1 MSIAAPQMA
10 PEKEERSCAPS
21 LRVVRLLSTTESGI
35 AARLIEAARAVVFA
49 CGDEALAL
57 KGFTSVAELTPAQA
71 RKWRAEAKADAVA
84 ELQVCTGRGAE
95 ECRHLVA
102 LACAPGQV
110 RALVIAALD
119 NGVASWRQVQAFWRR
134 CARLDTDGA
143 TAVAE
148 AMFGEDPSLMAK
160 ERLDPDGEPTTEPW
174 QHQRYSAALEREATA
189 VEGVDVEAE
198 RARRRAAYAARRVS
212 MTADED
218 GTGTI
223 TIGTDLIRICG
234 AYARLDRAARLMRK
248 AGDERSLDQLRS
260 DIATILLVHG
270 HLPLPD
276 DTHTT
281 ASTPENAETPDR
293 DVLLDDLWSPAH
305 EERLAQVLSGM
316 PTITVEVITPW
327 DSLTGTAACRRCG
340 HGLNLNHHAPAPQE
354 NGQGSSVPATAQDGT
369 DARRGT
375 EGPEPRVVRGQVGHI
390 LGAHGRPGVF
400 ITPGQVRE
408 LALTPGTTLHRL
420 LTDPADGR
428 LIERTIKA
436 YRPDADMRRQVVAA
450 DVLARVPWSTHP
462 ASACELDHVVPWT
475 GEEGGGPTAET
486 NLAALPIRPHQAK
499 TDRKHAAI
507 INERRDLTWTTLL
520 AQSAPTRV
528 HDYTQYLTQV
538 RASMDEE
545 EFPDSMVA
553 GDITYAAR
561 GAYREGAHGTIAR
574 SEQARADLHGYP
586 VPDWATLRSV
596 PDPARPSRDMPTGLL
611 DTTDP
616 QAREALR
623 DLASQAL
630 YAALA
635 TRGPK
640 ATLQDLDDLP
650 GATEHGGDTGG
661 WMFVTH
667 RRDGIRRPGPA
678 PEHPTAEQLL
688 DTDPSYYQRRPL
700 PGHGKPDPERPQ
712 DGTPQGGHHDGHRG
726 GQDRPWA
733 SDGDDGPPPF

>member
-1 MSIAAPQMA
+1 MA
-10 PEKEERSCAPS
+10 
-21 LRVVRLLSTTESGI
+21 RLLSVTESGL
-35 AARLIEAARAVVFA
+35 AARLIETARAVVFA
-49 CGDEALAL
+49 CGDEALVL
-57 KGFTSVAELTPAQA
+57 KGFTSVAELTPAQV

-102 LACAPGQV
+102 LACAPAQV
-110 RALVIAALD
+110 RALVIGALD
-119 NGVASWRQVQAFWRR
+119 SGVASWRQVQAFWRR
-134 CARLDTDGA
+134 CARLDTEGA
-143 TAVAE
+143 VAVAE

-223 TIGTDLIRICG
+223 TISSDLIRVCG

-270 HLPLPD
+270 HVPLPD
-276 DTHTT
+276 DHPHTT
-281 ASTPENAETPDR
+281 ASTPENGEEPDR

-305 EERLAQVLSGM
+305 EEQLAQVLSGM
-316 PTITVEVITPW
+316 PTITLQVITPW

-340 HGLNLNHHAPAPQE
+340 HGHDLDL
-354 NGQGSSVPATAQDGT
+354 NGQASTPPPPEVQESSVPVAGPGT
-369 DARRGT
+369 VKTDIMGGRS
-375 EGPEPRVVRGQVGHI
+375 RVVRGQVGHI
-390 LGAHGRPGVF
+390 LGAHGRPGAF

-436 YRPDADMRRQVVAA
+436 YRPDAEMRRQVIAA

-462 ASACELDHVVPWT
+462 ASVCELDHVVPWT
-475 GEEGGGPTAET
+475 GEEGGGPTTET

-499 TDRKHAAI
+499 TNRKHAAI
-507 INERRDLTWTTLL
+507 INDRRDLTWTTLL
-520 AQSAPTRV
+520 AQSTPTRV
-528 HDYTQYLTQV
+528 HDYTQYLSQV
-538 RASMDEE
+538 RASLDEE
-545 EFPDSMVA
+545 EFPATMVA
-553 GDITYAAR
+553 GDIAYAAR
-561 GAYREGAHGTIAR
+561 GAYREGAHLTIAR
-574 SEQARADLHGYP
+574 REQARADQHGHP

-596 PDPARPSRDMPTGLL
+596 PDPAKPSRDLPAALL

-635 TRGPK
+635 TRGPE

-678 PEHPTAEQLL
+678 PEHPTPEQLL
-688 DTDPSYYQRRPL
+688 DTDPSYYHRRPL
-700 PGHGKPDPERPQ
+700 TRHGRPGAGMP
-712 DGTPQGGHHDGHRG
+712 
-726 GQDRPWA
+726 QDRPWA
-733 SDGDDGPPPF
+733 SDGDYGPPPF